1 MTDLRINGFDTSHE
15 QLQDGDV
22 ALVIRKDGRV
32 QAMIPESLQDR
43 PGMEDLNPNIMMVYG
58 LILLMAQDNVAYM
71 AAQEAEN
78 QIKEAMKA
86 RVISG

>member
-1 MTDLRINGFDTSHE
+1 MTDLTLNGFDTSHE

-32 QAMIPESLQDR
+32 QAMIPEALKDR
-43 PGMEDLNPNIMMVYG
+43 PDMEDLNPNIMMVYG
-58 LILLMAQDNVAYM
+58 MILLMAQDNLIHM
-71 AAQEAEN
+71 AAFEAER
-78 QIKEAMKA
+78 QIKDAMQA